1 MKKLLILISFLLP
14 AFQSAIFGQITTA
27 NPYVENQYQ
36 SNIADVPIIGVI
48 IGDDYAMVVFDYI
61 TSRDLTDGWISLSSK
76 TTLTARNSNVS
87 IRIRSWGFYNRDNQE
102 PEPLKF
108 DEAYNVK
115 ADRKYT
121 FFMDF
126 PKIPAGLDN
135 ISIREN
141 IGTNEF
147 YWRGIHINN
156 PVNSSSNN
164 RTPSYS
170 NRQERNYDSSDAGF
184 ANRTPSNSNRQE
196 REFDA
201 SGSGTGFAISSNGLV
216 VTSYHVIDEAKR
228 IQIRG
233 VNGDFNKVLRA
244 KVLAVDK
251 INDLA
256 VLKIDDI
263 NFAIIQGIPY
273 MLPDKIADVG
283 EDIFVLGYPLRAI
296 MGDEIKLTNGLISS
310 KSGFQGDVKSYQI
323 SAAVQPG
330 SSGCPLFDKNGNV
343 IGVVNARLFV
353 ESAAYAIK
361 NTYLK
366 TLLNSLDDP
375 PFLPRTNILSG
386 MSLSEQVKEI
396 KRFVYIIETE

>member
-1 MKKLLILISFLLP
+1 MNKLFLLLAFLLS
-14 AFQSAIFGQITTA
+14 AFQSIMIGQVITES
-27 NPYVENQYQ
+27 PYVESQFK
-36 SNIADVPIIGVI
+36 SNYGEASIIGVSIDDEYTLVI
-48 IGDDYAMVVFDYI
+48 IEYI
-61 TSRDLTDGWISLSSK
+61 TSRRVQEGSISLSSR
-76 TTLTARNSNVS
+76 TTLTARNSTIS
-87 IRIRSWGFYNRDNQE
+87 LRIINWGVYINRE
-102 PEPLKF
+102 PDFKNF
-108 DEAYNVK
+108 DEQYAVK

-121 FFMDF
+121 FFMIF
-126 PKIPAGLDN
+126 PKIPEGIDN

-147 YWRGIHINN
+147 SWRGIHINN
-156 PVNSSSNN
+156 PNNNFSN
-164 RTPSYS
+164 
-170 NRQERNYDSSDAGF
+170 
-184 ANRTPSNSNRQE
+184 NRTPSNSNPNNNRTSSNSNPGE
-196 REFDA
+196 RAFDV

-216 VTSYHVIDEAKR
+216 VTSYHVIDDAKR

-244 KVLAVDK
+244 RVLASDK

-256 VLKIDDI
+256 VLKIDDV

-283 EDIFVLGYPLRAI
+283 EDIFVLGYPLRAF

-310 KSGFQGDVKSYQI
+310 KSGFQGDVTSYQI

-353 ESAAYAIK
+353 ESAAYAVK

-366 TLLNSLDDP
+366 TLLNSLDNP
-375 PFLPRTNILSG
+375 PFLPRTNMLAG
-386 MSLSEQVKEI
+386 KPLSEQVKEI
-396 KRFVYIIETE
+396 KKFVYIIETE